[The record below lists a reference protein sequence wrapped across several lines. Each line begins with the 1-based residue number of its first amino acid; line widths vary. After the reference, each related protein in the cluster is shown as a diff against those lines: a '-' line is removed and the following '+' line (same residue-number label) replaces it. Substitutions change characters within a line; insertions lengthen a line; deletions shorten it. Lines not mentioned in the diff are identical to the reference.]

1 VYAKRPF
8 AGPEAVL
15 AYLSRYT
22 HRVAIA
28 NSRLTEFTDQHVS
41 FTYKDYRMK
50 GRMKPKTM
58 QLDTLEFMRR
68 FMLHVLPSG
77 FHRIR
82 HYGFLASPT
91 KLALARRLLDMP
103 LPETKATPS
112 SEKEDTA
119 PFHCQTC
126 QSAMTMTAVRQPIYL
141 TRAPPKEGTNA

>member
-15 AYLSRYT
+15 AYLSRYK

-28 NSRLTEFTDQHVS
+28 NSRLTECSDQHLS

-50 GRMKPKTM
+50 GRINAKTM
-58 QLDTLEFMRR
+58 QLDTMEFMRR

-82 HYGFLASPT
+82 HYGLLASH
-91 KLALARRLLDMP
+91 KKGYLSKALAANLFEEGVTLITTVRKNM
-103 LPETKATPS
+103 KAKAIS
-112 SEKEDTA
+112 LWDR
-119 PFHCQTC
+119 
-126 QSAMTMTAVRQPIYL
+126 AML
-141 TRAPPKEGTNA
+141 